1 MSRVIIDGNEAAAS
15 AAYRLN
21 ELCSIY
27 PITPSSTMAEL
38 ADEWS
43 AKRQANV
50 YGMVPTVI
58 EMQSEGG
65 AAGALHGALQGGA
78 LSTTFTASQGLLLMI
93 PNMYKIAG
101 ELTSTVLHV
110 AARSLAAQGLSIY
123 GDHQDVMA
131 VRQTG
136 FAMLNSSTVQE
147 AHDTA
152 AIAQLATLRSRVPF
166 VHFFDGFRTSHEENS
181 VELLTDAQLRT
192 LVPEDLVQAHR
203 RRALSPEHPYIR
215 GTAQNPDTYF
225 QGRESANPYYL
236 EVPGIVQQA
245 MDEFA
250 ALTGRGYD
258 LVEYY
263 GDPEADRVVVI
274 MGSGAQTVRSTV
286 EYLCAHG
293 QKVGVVQL
301 RMYRPFPTEQVLA
314 AIPASAR
321 VVAVMD
327 RTKEPGAGGEPLFL
341 DIASAIGEAHAAGR
355 RPAMPLLVGGRY
367 GLSSKE
373 FTPAMVVGVFDE
385 LALPAPRPRFTV
397 GINDD
402 VTMLSLPYDASLD
415 LEDPATLR
423 AVFYGLGSDGT
434 VGANKNSVKIL
445 GAIEGTYAQGYY
457 VYDSKKS
464 GSRTVSHLRFGPKPI
479 EAPYLVSKAGF
490 IGCHHWSILERV
502 DVLEFARPGTVLLVN
517 TPYERTEV
525 FAHLPLP
532 MQRRIIELGIELW
545 AIDANLVARRAGMG
559 RRTNT
564 VLQTCFFAISNV
576 LPRAEAIE
584 EVKRTI
590 RKTYARK
597 GADVVAKN
605 EAAVDASVEHLH
617 RIEVPAEPVGEVAMI
632 PPVPADAPE
641 FVRNVTAS
649 MLLGTGDDLP
659 VSALPVDGTYPSGTT
674 KYEKRNISD
683 IIAEWDPESCIQCG
697 NCAFVCPHAVLRAKY
712 YTESALDGAPDGFPS
727 APLNAAG
734 FPGSR
739 YTLQVYA
746 EDCTGCGLCVEA
758 CPVKPLGSGGS
769 RKAIN
774 LAPVMERSK
783 EKENVRFFE
792 TIPVNR
798 RSRIDFANVRG
809 TQFLEPL
816 FEFSGACSGCG
827 ETPYLK
833 LLTQLFGGR
842 ATVANATGCS
852 SIYGGNLPTTPWS
865 SNKYGRGPAWSNS
878 LFEDNAEFG
887 LGLRLAA
894 DLHTATAR
902 RRLEALRDELGG
914 QTVDAILDAPQQYES
929 ELSQQRARV
938 DALKALLN
946 TMSGPAVEDLRSV
959 ADHLLRRSVWIVGGD
974 GWAYD
979 IGSAGVDH
987 VLASG
992 RNVNILVLDT
1002 EVYSNT
1008 GGQASKSTPL
1018 GAVAKFAAAG
1028 KGTTKKDMALQATA
1042 YGNVYVARVAMGAD
1056 PQQTLKAF
1064 REAEA
1069 YDGPSLIL
1077 AYSHC
1082 IAHGIDMRKGLD
1094 QQYAA
1099 VASGHWPL
1107 MRYNPVLRAAG
1118 KNPFLLDSPRPR
1130 MPLREYHTRE
1140 LRFRMLMNSDPES
1153 AERLLELGQEQV
1165 NRRWAEYEEMATRGA
1180 ERFTEVVGN

>member
-1 MSRVIIDGNEAAAS
+1 MTRSIIDGNEAAAS
-15 AAYRLN
+15 VAYRLN

-38 ADEWS
+38 ADEWT
-43 AKRQANV
+43 AKHRPNV
-50 YGMVPTVI
+50 YGTIPAVI

-110 AARSLAAQGLSIY
+110 AARSLAAQGLSIF

-136 FAMLNSSTVQE
+136 FALLCAASVQE
-147 AHDTA
+147 CHDMA
-152 AIAQLATLRSRVPF
+152 AIAQMATLRSRVPF
-166 VHFFDGFRTSHEENS
+166 VHFFDGFRTSHELSTIEMLS
-181 VELLTDAQLRT
+181 DEDLRA
-192 LVPEDLVQAHR
+192 LVPEAAVREHR
-203 RRALSPEHPYIR
+203 RRALSPANPYIR

-225 QGRESANPYYL
+225 QSRETVNPFYAAT
-236 EVPGIVQQA
+236 PGIVAAA
-245 MDEFA
+245 MDDFA
-250 ALTGRGYD
+250 ARTSRAYH
-258 LVEYY
+258 LVEYA
-263 GDPEADRVVVI
+263 GDPEADRVVVV
-274 MGSGAQTVRSTV
+274 MGSGAQTVAATIDHLRARG
-286 EYLCAHG
+286 ER
-293 QKVGVVQL
+293 VGMVQL
-301 RMYRPFPTEQVLA
+301 RLYRPFPVEDVLA
-314 AIPASAR
+314 AIPPTCTR
-321 VVAVMD
+321 LAVLD

-341 DIASAIGEAHAAGR
+341 DVVSALGEAVGTGR
-355 RPAMPLLVGGRY
+355 RERMPLVVGGRY

-373 FTPAMVVGVFDE
+373 FTPGMVKGIFDE
-385 LALPAPRPRFTV
+385 LAQPSPRPRFTV
-397 GINDD
+397 GIVDD
-402 VTMLSLPYDASLD
+402 VSGLSIAYPDLD
-415 LEDPATLR
+415 VEDSDTVG

-434 VGANKNSVKIL
+434 VGANKNTIKIL
-445 GAIEGTYAQGYY
+445 GNQPGTFAQGYF

-464 GSRTVSHLRFGPKPI
+464 GSRTVSHLRFGPRPI
-479 EAPYLVSKAGF
+479 RAPYLVGRAAF
-490 IGCHHWSILERV
+490 IGCHHWSILERI
-502 DVLEFARPGTVLLVN
+502 DVLRHAREGTVLLLN
-517 TPYERTEV
+517 SPYPPDQV
-525 FAHLPLP
+525 FGHLPRP
-532 MQRRIIELGIELW
+532 MQQRIIDLGIELW
-545 AIDANLVARRAGMG
+545 TIDAGAVARSAGMG

-564 VLQTCFFAISNV
+564 VLQTCFFAISRV
-576 LPRAEAIE
+576 MPRDEAIAA
-584 EVKRTI
+584 VKEAI
-590 RKTYARK
+590 RKTYLRK
-597 GADVVAKN
+597 GGDVVARN
-605 EAAVDASVEHLH
+605 EAAVDASIAHLH
-617 RIEVPAEPVGEVAMI
+617 RVEVPAAPVSDVPMI
-632 PPVPADAPE
+632 PPVPAEAPD
-641 FVRNVTAS
+641 FVRRVTAR
-649 MLLGTGDDLP
+649 MLADEGDDLP

-674 KYEKRNISD
+674 RYEKRNISD
-683 IIAEWDPESCIQCG
+683 AIAVWDPEACIQCG

-712 YTESALDGAPDGFPS
+712 YPDSALEGAPASFQTAG
-727 APLNAAG
+727 LNAAG
-734 FPGSR
+734 LPQSR

-758 CPVKPLGSGGS
+758 CPVKPLGSGAG

-774 LAPVMERSK
+774 LEPRLDRTAER
-783 EKENVRFFE
+783 ENVRFFE

-798 RSRIDFANVRG
+798 RSRVDFANVRG
-809 TQFLEPL
+809 VQYLEPL

-865 SNKYGRGPAWSNS
+865 RNKYGRGPAWSNS

-894 DLHTATAR
+894 DMHTELAR
-902 RRLEALRDELGG
+902 RRLTELRDELGEAY
-914 QTVDAILDAPQQYES
+914 VSEILDAPQRYES
-929 ELSQQRARV
+929 ELSRQRARV
-938 DALKALLN
+938 EDLLRRLDG
-946 TMSGPAVEDLRSV
+946 MEGQRAADLRSV

-979 IGSAGVDH
+979 IGSSGLDH

-992 RNVNILVLDT
+992 RNINILVLDT

-1008 GGQASKSTPL
+1008 GGQASKATPM
-1018 GAVAKFAAAG
+1018 GAVAKFASGG
-1028 KGTTKKDMALQATA
+1028 KVTNKKDLALQAIA
-1042 YGNVYVARVAMGAD
+1042 YGTVYVARVAMGAD
-1056 PQQTLKAF
+1056 KQQTLKAF
-1064 REAEA
+1064 REAES

-1107 MRYNPVLRAAG
+1107 MRYNPVLRDAG
-1118 KNPFLLDSPRPR
+1118 RNPFLLDSPRPR
-1130 MPLREYHTRE
+1130 IPLRQYHERE
-1140 LRFRMLMNSDPES
+1140 LRFRMLQATDPETS
-1153 AERLLELGQEQV
+1153 ERLLAHGQAQV
-1165 NRRWAEYEEMATRGA
+1165 DRRWAEYEQMAMRSAA
-1180 ERFTEVVGN
+1180 EFAADARK